1 MNVHV
6 PLSPAGHVNIQL
18 VDENLMDRA
27 VFAVYKHKTQENDKL
42 YVNLSES
49 DLTLT
54 PGQIVALTLISF
66 GPFFIFNKVL
76 FCVIA
81 LSIKCSED
89 N

>member
-54 PGQIVALTLISF
+54 IYMVYCSLYYG
-66 GPFFIFNKVL
+66 
-76 FCVIA
+76 
-81 LSIKCSED
+81 SIYIWSTAPCIMAP
-89 N
+89 